1 MRNLLIGLTA
11 IVLVAVPLDAASA
24 QGIAISGIG
33 AVNLAMGGAA
43 TAAPIDAA
51 GALHWNPATIS
62 GLSSS
67 EVNFGFGLVLPSERV
82 SSRLPAGA
90 FGGFP
95 LVPLQGTDTGEPG
108 ASPLPNI
115 AFVEKSEVSA
125 WTYGLGVA
133 AIGGFRTNYPASST
147 NPILTPQPP
156 NGFGL
161 GSALSEAE
169 LFQIAPTLSYAFT
182 DSFSVGFAPTLTMA
196 RLTVDPLLVAQ
207 PDDADQNGFASYPSG
222 RGNRWIYGGG
232 FQIGMYYI
240 ANHDWRFGAAIKSK
254 QWFEKAR
261 FKTTDELG
269 RPSGTREFGFEYPF
283 ILSTGISYNG
293 FERSIIAADF
303 RFFDYANARGFRD
316 TGFDSNAALRGLGW
330 RSIFAMGCGIQHQLT
345 DRFWVRTGYS
355 YNQNPIE
362 DALAGF
368 NVLSP
373 TISQNFIYLGS
384 TYQFSRTSAF
394 SLAYTHAFKNS
405 ISGEIQ
411 TPVGPIPGSNVTSE
425 VSLDAI
431 SATIAVKY

>member
-1 MRNLLIGLTA
+1 MRFLLSGITALVLT
-11 IVLVAVPLDAASA
+11 VAAVNAGYA
-24 QGIAISGIG
+24 QGIAVSGIG
-33 AVNLAMGGAA
+33 AVNLAMGGAS

-62 GLSSS
+62 GLASS
-67 EVNFGFGLVLPSERV
+67 EMSFGFGLALPSERV

-90 FGGFP
+90 LGGFP
-95 LVPLQGTDTGEPG
+95 TVSIQGTDTGEPG
-108 ASPLPNI
+108 SSPLPNI
-115 AFVEKSEVSA
+115 AFVEKSDFSP

-133 AIGGFRTNYPASST
+133 AIGGFRTNYPASLT

-161 GSALSEAE
+161 GSARAEAE

-182 DSFSVGFAPTLTMA
+182 DTFSVGFAPTLTMA
-196 RLTVDPLLVAQ
+196 RLTVDPLLIAS
-207 PDDADQNGFASYPSG
+207 PDDSNRDGFASYPSG
-222 RGNRWIYGGG
+222 TGNRWIYGGG

-240 ANHDWRFGAAIKSK
+240 ASHDWRFGAAIKSK
-254 QWFEKAR
+254 QWFERAR

-293 FERSIIAADF
+293 FERTVIAVDF
-303 RFFDYANARGFRD
+303 RYFDYANAVGFRD
-316 TGFDSNAALRGLGW
+316 SGFDSTAALRGLGW

-345 DRFWVRTGYS
+345 DRFWVRSGYS

-362 DALAGF
+362 DSVAGF

-384 TYQFSRTSAF
+384 TYQFSQASAF
-394 SLAYTHAFKNS
+394 SIAYTHAFEND
-405 ISGEIQ
+405 ISGAIQ
-411 TPVGPIPGSNVTSE
+411 TPAGPIPGSNVTSV

-431 SATIAVKY
+431 SATVAVKF